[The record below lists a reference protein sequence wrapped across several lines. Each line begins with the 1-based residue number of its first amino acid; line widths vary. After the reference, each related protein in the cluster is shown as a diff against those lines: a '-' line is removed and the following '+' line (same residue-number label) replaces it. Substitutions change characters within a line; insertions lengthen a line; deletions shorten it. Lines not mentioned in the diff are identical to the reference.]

1 MIDMKPSNNSAHRL
15 VFGLGGALLY
25 SLRSDDR
32 RRKMFDCF
40 TNDFLVST
48 TDLTLKYANQI
59 AEMNVQDRTYLDSGG
74 FTLFKEQFKCGA
86 DSPEFIKRCEKFKKK
101 FLKLCTILKPKE
113 CFELDNDYFLHNEDL
128 TSPENFL
135 RQEVYDI
142 LGYYPTPVFKL
153 HQGIEYWI
161 KLCEDDRYPR
171 LSIGGLAQT
180 RAWHTNTELLKT
192 MMDYARSHNK
202 KVHLLG
208 CQNVEAFKEIQP
220 DTVDYSIYQFAI
232 SVENAKEE
240 LCEAREIPAT
250 ERKGYK
256 VALNEIYEHTV
267 LYALARAKARSFLY
281 DAFARPSE
289 SVVTA
294 NR

>member
-1 MIDMKPSNNSAHRL
+1 MMQEMDTANKEHPAHRL
-15 VFGLGGALLY
+15 VFGLGDALMY
-25 SLRSDDR
+25 SLRSEDR
-32 RRKMFDCF
+32 LRKMFECF

-48 TDLTLKYANQI
+48 TDLTFKR
-59 AEMNVQDRTYLDSGG
+59 AEFIRDLNIQDRTYLDSGG
-74 FTLFKEQFKCGA
+74 FTLFKEQFKHGA
-86 DSPEFIKRCEKFKKK
+86 DSEIFVKRCEKFKKK
-101 FLKLCTILKPKE
+101 FLKLCEILKPKE

-135 RQEVYDI
+135 RQEVFDI

-153 HQGIEYWI
+153 HQGVDYWM
-161 KLCEDDRYPR
+161 KLCEDPRYPR

-180 RAWHTNTELLKT
+180 REWHKNTELLKT
-192 MMDYARSHNK
+192 MMDYARAHNK

-208 CQNVEAFKEIQP
+208 CQNVQAFKEIQP

-232 SVENAKEE
+232 SVENAKAE
-240 LCEAREIPAT
+240 LCEARQIPVT

-256 VALNEIYEHTV
+256 VALSEIYEHTV

-281 DAFARPSE
+281 DAFAKPADSDD
-289 SVVTA
+289 
-294 NR
+294 